1 MASTSP
7 SDREPVIIG
16 VADVVNRSGTPHEP
30 LALISDAVQGALRD
44 ASSSSSSSSSD
55 PSSLRS
61 AVNELAVVKIW
72 TWPYDDLPG
81 LVAARTGL
89 GKATTR
95 NGEHGGH
102 APVKALDEACRKIVA
117 GDEGVKVLAGG
128 EALASLTAC
137 AKKGKLPPP
146 GWTQTST
153 RVESVFSPTTRALG
167 AENLG
172 ARHGI
177 GNPVQVY
184 PLYENGLRAARHQS
198 RAANHAESARLYAE
212 FARVAAGDEYAWSYG
227 REPVTEEGIGRVDGR
242 NRMICY
248 PYPLLMNAFN
258 NVDLAAAVV
267 VTSVGTA
274 KRLGVPKEKWVYV
287 LGAAGTSDSN
297 ECMSPFPLQH
307 SPLLTYP
314 VWLRSSFNRSPAL
327 EHALDGALSTAGLT
341 DADIALHDVYS
352 CFPIVPK
359 LAAQHLGLPIS
370 GALTLLGG
378 LTSFGGAGNNYS
390 MHALTEMTRRL
401 RGARE
406 TQNGLVLAN
415 GGVLSYQHAAVLSS
429 SPRKDGRSYPVRA
442 VLDEHMAVSA
452 PTVVE
457 QADGQA
463 VVETFT
469 VEYDRSN
476 APKQGFVVGRL
487 ADGRRFV
494 ANTRGRE
501 TLRALVSDDGPE
513 PIGRAG
519 RVRYVADL
527 GRNEFWFDEEETN
540 RARL

>member
-1 MASTSP
+1 
-7 SDREPVIIG
+7 
-16 VADVVNRSGTPHEP
+16 
-30 LALISDAVQGALRD
+30 
-44 ASSSSSSSSSD
+44 
-55 PSSLRS
+55 
-61 AVNELAVVKIW
+61 
-72 TWPYDDLPG
+72 
-81 LVAARTGL
+81 
-89 GKATTR
+89 
-95 NGEHGGH
+95 
-102 APVKALDEACRKIVA
+102 
-117 GDEGVKVLAGG
+117 
-128 EALASLTAC
+128 
-137 AKKGKLPPP
+137 
-146 GWTQTST
+146 
-153 RVESVFSPTTRALG
+153 
-167 AENLG
+167 
-172 ARHGI
+172 
-177 GNPVQVY
+177 
-184 PLYENGLRAARHQS
+184 
-198 RAANHAESARLYAE
+198 
-212 FARVAAGDEYAWSYG
+212 
-227 REPVTEEGIGRVDGR
+227 
-242 NRMICY
+242 MICY

-297 ECMSPFPLQH
+297 EF
-307 SPLLTYP
+307 
-314 VWLRSSFNRSPAL
+314 WLRSSFNRSPAL

-513 PIGRAG
+513 PIGRREG
-519 RVRYVADL
+519 
-527 GRNEFWFDEEETN
+527 
-540 RARL
+540 